1 MKNEGKL
8 IGYKMNQYSFATKK
22 YCQTLN
28 LREDK
33 ELIAEY
39 VKRHAEGEFWTE
51 IGEQMRR
58 VGILDMEIFISGSKL
73 FMIVETPEDFD
84 WDKAFGELSKMP
96 KQIEWE
102 EYMSIFQDCG
112 EGLSSTEKWQL
123 MDRIFHIY

>member
-1 MKNEGKL
+1 MKKEGRL
-8 IGYKMNQYSFATKK
+8 TGYKVNKYPFATKK

-28 LREDK
+28 LRDDE
-33 ELIAEY
+33 ELISEY
-39 VKRHAEGEFWTE
+39 VRRHSAEEFWSQ
-51 IGEQMRR
+51 IGEEMRQ
-58 VGILDMEIFISGSKL
+58 VGILDMEIFISGNKL

-84 WDKAFGELSKMP
+84 WDKAFSELSRMP